1 MKLSNKNNLL
11 DYFTRDHKQLSKN
24 YIEDCEK
31 FLINLG
37 NKRNKFKGGK
47 NRSNLFISVLKKGRR
62 L

>member
-1 MKLSNKNNLL
+1 MTNKLNLL
-11 DYFTRDHKQLSKN
+11 NYFISDHDQLSEN
-24 YIEDCEK
+24 YKKDCEK

-47 NRSNLFISVLKKGRR
+47 NRSNLFTNALKKGGR